1 MGVLPSVSYSL
12 RCLNR
17 CFGVA
22 HVCRSVI
29 FLYFCNDEHPCTR
42 PRKTY
47 HRLSV
52 GKDPSPRRSKTHGK
66 STLLRT
72 LAGFL
77 PPISGSVHWLG
88 RELTEIRP
96 RELSRLLS
104 IVLTDRPD
112 TGFLTVREIVETGRM
127 PYTNLTGR
135 LTAEDREV
143 TDRALYLTDTAD
155 FARRRLTSLSDGE
168 RQRVMIAKALAQQ
181 TPVILLDEPTAFLDY
196 PGKIEM
202 LELLTRLAHE
212 EHKTILIST
221 HDLELTFQTADR
233 LWLLGREGIQQG
245 ATREMLESGVLEK
258 ELKYTPR
265 VVGAASADQ

>member
-1 MGVLPSVSYSL
+1 MFAVPSFFYTFAMMNTPAL
-12 RCLNR
+12 ALEKLTT
-17 CFGVA
+17 GY
-22 HVCRSVI
+22 RSGKT
-29 FLYFCNDEHPCTR
+29 LHPVGQ
-42 PRKTY
+42 
-47 HRLSV
+47 RLTGEISV
-52 GKDPSPRRSKTHGK
+52 GEMTALVGRNGCGK

-77 PPISGSVHWLG
+77 PPISGSVRWLG
-88 RELTEIRP
+88 RELTEIQP

-135 LTAEDREV
+135 LTAKDREV
-143 TDRALYLTDTAD
+143 ADKALCLTDTAD

-233 LWLLGREGIQQG
+233 LWLLGHEGIQQG

-258 ELKYTPR
+258 ELKYAPR
-265 VVGAASADQ
+265 FVAAASADQ

>member
-1 MGVLPSVSYSL
+1 MFAVPSFFYTFAMMNTPAL
-12 RCLNR
+12 ALEKLTT
-17 CFGVA
+17 GY
-22 HVCRSVI
+22 RSGKT
-29 FLYFCNDEHPCTR
+29 LHPVGQ
-42 PRKTY
+42 
-47 HRLSV
+47 RLTGEISAGEMTALV
-52 GKDPSPRRSKTHGK
+52 GRNGCGK

-77 PPISGSVHWLG
+77 PPISGSVRWLG
-88 RELTEIRP
+88 RELTEIQP

-143 TDRALYLTDTAD
+143 ADRALYLTDTAD

-258 ELKYTPR
+258 ELKYAPR
-265 VVGAASADQ
+265 VVAAASADQ

>member
-1 MGVLPSVSYSL
+1 MMNTPALALEKLTTGY
-12 RCLNR
+12 
-17 CFGVA
+17 
-22 HVCRSVI
+22 RSGKT
-29 FLYFCNDEHPCTR
+29 LHPVGQ
-42 PRKTY
+42 
-47 HRLSV
+47 RLTGEIAV
-52 GKDPSPRRSKTHGK
+52 GEMTALVGRNGCGK

-77 PPISGSVHWLG
+77 PPISGSVRWLG

-143 TDRALYLTDTAD
+143 ADRALCLTDTAH

-181 TPVILLDEPTAFLDY
+181 TPVILLDEPTAFLDF
-196 PGKIEM
+196 PSKVEM
-202 LELLTRLAHE
+202 LKLLRQLAHTMQ
-212 EHKTILIST
+212 KTILLST
-221 HDLELTFQTADR
+221 HDLELAVRLADT
-233 LWLLGREGIQQG
+233 LLQLDDSGLHEVSRAVVRQHIDELL
-245 ATREMLESGVLEK
+245 AT
-258 ELKYTPR
+258 
-265 VVGAASADQ
+265 Q

>member
-1 MGVLPSVSYSL
+1 MFAVPSFFYTFAMMNTPAL
-12 RCLNR
+12 ALENLTT
-17 CFGVA
+17 GY
-22 HVCRSVI
+22 RSGKT
-29 FLYFCNDEHPCTR
+29 LHPVGQ
-42 PRKTY
+42 
-47 HRLSV
+47 RLTGEIAV
-52 GKDPSPRRSKTHGK
+52 GEMTALVGRNGCGK

-72 LAGFL
+72 LASFL
-77 PPISGSVHWLG
+77 PPISGSVRWLG
-88 RELTEIRP
+88 RELTEIQP

-143 TDRALYLTDTAD
+143 ADKALCLTDTAH
-155 FARRRLTSLSDGE
+155 FAHRRLTSLSDGE

-233 LWLLGREGIQQG
+233 LWLLGHEGIQQG

-258 ELKYTPR
+258 ELKYAPHF
-265 VVGAASADQ
+265 VAAASADQ

>member
-1 MGVLPSVSYSL
+1 MFAVPSFFYTFAMMNTPAL
-12 RCLNR
+12 ALENLTT
-17 CFGVA
+17 GY
-22 HVCRSVI
+22 RSGKT
-29 FLYFCNDEHPCTR
+29 LHPVGQ
-42 PRKTY
+42 
-47 HRLSV
+47 RLTGEIAV
-52 GKDPSPRRSKTHGK
+52 GEMTALVGRNGCGK

-72 LAGFL
+72 LASFL
-77 PPISGSVHWLG
+77 PPISGSVRWLG
-88 RELTEIRP
+88 RELTEMQP

-143 TDRALYLTDTAD
+143 ADKALCLTDTTN

-258 ELKYTPR
+258 ELKYAPR